1 MKRIMYLMLSLGL
14 SWTPA
19 LFGKQLVSDA
29 TISMQKQNTE
39 TFELPGKVPVIYRRI
54 EGTEIVQIA
63 TAMAYGEAHV
73 PAAQQPA
80 MGVLFE
86 LMKRGTKSWPK
97 DKLYALVEKYAASIS
112 CGVSIETSACSIAT
126 LEEFLP
132 ELLPVYASVLQ
143 EPAFDPTE
151 GQLILQQSE
160 AGLKSMTQNPEAYV
174 NEVVNSVFYGGSHP
188 YWMPNEKE
196 LEFLKNLQL
205 KDLPALH
212 AEVLKK
218 SRKVIVVVA
227 GMPKEKLQ
235 KLLTQHLG
243 QLVQGQSQLKAPA
256 TPKFNAKKTFALA
269 DRDIPTAYVRAKFSL
284 PSYISPDAPAVNLL
298 MRILS
303 EELENEIRTKRSL
316 SYAVFAQQ
324 VSLAMGLGV
333 IHASTSRPKET
344 LEAMVPVIKKL
355 RDEKLSK
362 EDLERH
368 KTVFATGYFLTL
380 EEHGSLASALASSY
394 LYDGN
399 VDRLYQMPRNLEKVT
414 PDDIQRLAKKY
425 FKDFR
430 LGVVYKEKSFQ
441 KPWADSFLK
450 ALNGVK

>member
-1 MKRIMYLMLSLGL
+1 MSLMLSLGL
-14 SWTPA
+14 GWTTGLSA
-19 LFGKQLVSDA
+19 KQLVTDA
-29 TISMQKQNTE
+29 TIAMQKQNTE
-39 TFELPGKVPVIYRRI
+39 ILELPGKVPVIYRRI

-63 TAMAYGEAHV
+63 TAMAYGESHV

-80 MGVLFE
+80 LGVLFE
-86 LMKRGTKSWPK
+86 LMKRGTKTWPK

-112 CGVSIETSACSIAT
+112 CGVSIETSACSMAT

-132 ELLPVYASVLQ
+132 ELLPVYASVIQ
-143 EPAFDPTE
+143 EPAFDATE

-160 AGLKSMTQNPEAYV
+160 AALKNMTQNPEAYV

-196 LEFLKNLQL
+196 LEYLKKIQL

-212 AEVLKK
+212 ADVMKK
-218 SRKVIVVVA
+218 SRKVIVVVG
-227 GMPKEKLQ
+227 GMPKDKLQ
-235 KLLTQHLG
+235 KLLTQYLG
-243 QLVQGQSQLKAPA
+243 QLPQGKSDLKAPPA
-256 TPKFNAKKTFALA
+256 PKFNAKKTFAMA
-269 DRDIPTAYVRAKFSL
+269 NRDIPTAYVRAKFSL
-284 PSYISPDAPAVNLL
+284 PPYTSPDAAAVNLL

-303 EELENEIRTKRSL
+303 EELESEVRTKRSL
-316 SYAVFAQQ
+316 SYAVYAQQ

-333 IHASTSRPKET
+333 IHASTSHPKET
-344 LEAMVPVIKKL
+344 LEAITPVVKKL
-355 RDEKLSK
+355 RDQKLSK

-380 EEHGSLASALASSY
+380 EEHGSLASSLASSY
-394 LYDGN
+394 LYNGN
-399 VDRLYQMPRNLEKVT
+399 TDRLYQMPRELEKVT
-414 PDDIQRLAKKY
+414 PEDIQRLAKQY

-441 KPWADSFLK
+441 KPWADGFLK
-450 ALNGVK
+450 ALN

>member
-1 MKRIMYLMLSLGL
+1 MKHIFSLILSLGL
-14 SWTPA
+14 GWTSGLSA
-19 LFGKQLVSDA
+19 KQLVSDA
-29 TISMQKQNTE
+29 TIALQRQNTE

-86 LMKRGTKSWPK
+86 LMKRGTKTWPK
-97 DKLYALVEKYAASIS
+97 DKLYALVEKYAASIN
-112 CGVSIETSACSIAT
+112 CGVSIETSACSMAT

-143 EPAFDPTE
+143 EPAFDATE

-188 YWMPNEKE
+188 YWMPNDKE
-196 LEFLKNLQL
+196 LENLKKLKL

-212 AEVLKK
+212 ADVLKK

-227 GMPKEKLQ
+227 GMPKDKLQ

-243 QLVQGQSQLKAPA
+243 QLPQGTSQLKAPP
-256 TPKFNAKKTFALA
+256 TPKFNAKRNFAMA

-284 PSYISPDAPAVNLL
+284 PPYTSPDAAAVNLL

-303 EELENEIRTKRSL
+303 EELESEVRTKRSL

-333 IHASTSRPKET
+333 IHASTSHPKET
-344 LEAMVPVIKKL
+344 LEAIIPVVKKL
-355 RDEKLSK
+355 RDVKLSK
-362 EDLERH
+362 DDLERH
-368 KTVFATGYFLTL
+368 KTVFATSYFLTL
-380 EEHGSLASALASSY
+380 EEHGSLASSLASSY
-394 LYDGN
+394 LYNGN
-399 VDRLYQMPRNLEKVT
+399 VERLYQMPRELEKVT
-414 PDDIQRLAKKY
+414 PDDIQRIARQY

-441 KPWADSFLK
+441 KPWAYGFLK
-450 ALNGVK
+450 ALN

>member
-1 MKRIMYLMLSLGL
+1 MKRIFSLVLSLGL
-14 SWTPA
+14 GWTPG
-19 LFGKQLVSDA
+19 LFAKQLVSDA
-29 TISMQKQNTE
+29 TIALQKQNTE
-39 TFELPGKVPVIYRRI
+39 MFELPGKVPVIYRRI

-80 MGVLFE
+80 LGVLFE
-86 LMKRGTKSWPK
+86 LMKRGTKTWPK
-97 DKLYALVEKYAASIS
+97 DKLYALVEKYAASIG
-112 CGVSIETSACSIAT
+112 CGVSIETSACSMAT

-132 ELLPVYASVLQ
+132 ELLPVYASVLR
-143 EPAFDPTE
+143 EPAFDATE
-151 GQLILQQSE
+151 GQLILQQTE

-196 LEFLKNLQL
+196 LEYLKKIQL
-205 KDLPALH
+205 KDLPSLH
-212 AEVLKK
+212 ADVMKK

-227 GMPKEKLQ
+227 GMPTEKLK
-235 KLLTQHLG
+235 KLLTEHLG
-243 QLVQGQSQLKAPA
+243 SLPQGTSNLKAPP
-256 TPKFNAKKTFALA
+256 TPKFNAKKNFAMA
-269 DRDIPTAYVRAKFSL
+269 DRDIPTAYVRAKFTL
-284 PSYISPDAPAVNLL
+284 PPYTSPDSAGINLL

-303 EELENEIRTKRSL
+303 EELESEVRTKRSL
-316 SYAVFAQQ
+316 SYAVYAQQ
-324 VSLAMGLGV
+324 VSLAMGIGV

-344 LEAMVPVIKKL
+344 LEAIMPVVKKL

-380 EEHGSLASALASSY
+380 EEHGSLASSLASSY
-394 LYDGN
+394 LYNGN
-399 VDRLYQMPRNLEKVT
+399 TNRLYDMPRELEKVT
-414 PDDIQRLAKKY
+414 PEDIQRLAKQY

-430 LGVVYKEKSFQ
+430 LGVVYRNKEFQ
-441 KPWADSFLK
+441 KPWADGFLK
-450 ALNGVK
+450 ALN

>member
-1 MKRIMYLMLSLGL
+1 MKRIFSLLLTLGL
-14 SWTPA
+14 GWTPG
-19 LFGKQLVSDA
+19 LFAKQIVSDA
-29 TISMQKQNTE
+29 TIALQKQSTE
-39 TFELPGKVPVIYRRI
+39 VFELPGKVPVVYRRI

-73 PAAQQPA
+73 PAPQQPA
-80 MGVLFE
+80 LGVLFE
-86 LMKRGTKSWPK
+86 VMKRGTKTWPK

-132 ELLPVYASVLQ
+132 ELLPVYASVLR
-143 EPAFDPTE
+143 EPAFDPAE
-151 GQLILQQSE
+151 GQLILQQTE

-174 NEVVNSVFYGGSHP
+174 NEVVNSVFYGNSHP

-196 LEFLKNLQL
+196 LEYLKKVQL

-212 AEVLKK
+212 ANVINK

-227 GMPKEKLQ
+227 GMPTEKLK
-235 KLLTQHLG
+235 KLLNEHLG
-243 QLVQGQSQLKAPA
+243 SLPQGTSNLNAPP
-256 TPKFNAKKTFALA
+256 TPKFNAKRNFAMA

-284 PSYISPDAPAVNLL
+284 PPYTSQDATGVNLL

-303 EELENEIRTKRSL
+303 EELESEVRTKRSL
-316 SYAVFAQQ
+316 SYAVYAQQ

-344 LEAMVPVIKKL
+344 LEAIIPVVKKL

-380 EEHGSLASALASSY
+380 EEHGSLASSLASSY

-399 VDRLYQMPRNLEKVT
+399 TNRLYDMPRELEKVT
-414 PDDIQRLAKKY
+414 PEDIQRLAKQY
-425 FKDFR
+425 FKNFR
-430 LGVVYKEKSFQ
+430 LGVVYRNKDFQ
-441 KPWADSFLK
+441 KPWAESFLK
-450 ALNGVK
+450 TLN